1 MKAILF
7 IFVMVTISI
16 SQANVGKSLGTTGCE
31 KLSISDNQI
40 EVVNTGG
47 CQIFRDGS
55 GQGKRTYFGYFD
67 VCPRPFKNMYVYLKS
82 NFMKTSSEKSES
94 DLIEISNKKSC
105 LYQEIEDMFKNQPG
119 KSQIEIRLGGKVE
132 KGSLLTVLTKMGFYK
147 LRSKD
152 NIWTYHLTPGV
163 SVDIEITG
171 ESCGKSIC
179 LEENKQKIHR
189 IVGIY
194 KDFIRMDKSGNIYYS
209 SALDSKAHKV
219 NSEK

>member
-1 MKAILF
+1 MKAFLF
-7 IFVMVTISI
+7 LFVIVTISI
-16 SQANVGKSLGTTGCE
+16 SQANFGKPLGTVGCE
-31 KLSISDNQI
+31 ILSISDNQI

-55 GQGKRTYFGYFD
+55 EQGKRTYFGYFD
-67 VCPRPFKNMYVYLKS
+67 VCPKPFKNMYVYLKS
-82 NFMKTSSEKSES
+82 NFLKTSSEKSES

-105 LYQEIEDMFKNQPG
+105 LYQEIEDIFKNQPG
-119 KSQIEIRLGGKVE
+119 KSQIELRLGGKVK

-147 LRSKD
+147 IRSKD
-152 NIWTYHLTPGV
+152 NIWSYHLTPGV

-189 IVGIY
+189 IVRIY

-209 SALDSKAHKV
+209 SALDPAVKQPRK
-219 NSEK
+219 